1 MDVTYTSE
9 KYDPNKSYAR
19 YVRKDW
25 DGAYH
30 WCEVGL
36 GDEAAKRQDYRQG
49 KADAPEIPED
59 IRDAADAL
67 CGYFPSYVDW
77 PSTPTC

>member
-36 GDEAAKRQDYRQG
+36 GDEADLQLSKRIELTQKRVGINCWQYIATKRKDTR
-49 KADAPEIPED
+49 
-59 IRDAADAL
+59 R
-67 CGYFPSYVDW
+67 
-77 PSTPTC
+77 